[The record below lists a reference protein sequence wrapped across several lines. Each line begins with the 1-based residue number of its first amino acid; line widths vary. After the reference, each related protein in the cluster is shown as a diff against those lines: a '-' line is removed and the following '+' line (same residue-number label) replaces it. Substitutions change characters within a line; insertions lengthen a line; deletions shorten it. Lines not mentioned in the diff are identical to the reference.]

1 MQNKGKKKLIFS
13 KINCTLL
20 VTAEKA
26 VAPVMSTINSA
37 HIIHPEK
44 YLITEGL
51 YKVI

>member
-13 KINCTLL
+13 KINSTLL

-37 HIIHPEK
+37 HITEK